1 MQHHLFLLLSLFET
15 PQDTTLLLSGSKTGR
30 TYGGVCSDRFNA
42 RITGASKVKTTYGNK
57 FMSNEQNQSD
67 AKAHPV
73 DTLVMRDAEISKK
86 ILIDRRTIK
95 DVANEHGIGQVRA
108 RQIMHNYCRKSDAET
123 YNRLKHS
130 NTYVGG
136 WTNDDCLPYLV
147 CLRLNADKFCTV

>member
-1 MQHHLFLLLSLFET
+1 MLIQGF
-15 PQDTTLLLSGSKTGR
+15 Q
-30 TYGGVCSDRFNA
+30 SDAINKHNA